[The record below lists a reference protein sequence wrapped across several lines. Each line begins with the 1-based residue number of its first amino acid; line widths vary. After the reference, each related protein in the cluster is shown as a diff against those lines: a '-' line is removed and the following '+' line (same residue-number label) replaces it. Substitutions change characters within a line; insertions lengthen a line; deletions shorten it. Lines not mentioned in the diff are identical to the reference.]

1 MKFIDPSLKEIYET
15 LKNNNKLENF
25 FIKNRILNNIDD
37 YYENYGYNNNEYEA
51 KKIIDKANDKIFMQ
65 LAEVLLA
72 NLEEIKSQSI
82 SELVAKRFLEN
93 EIKEALDFTKDVIIS
108 NDILW
113 EIYYCIK
120 YCYSSSFFQ
129 NNWEYF
135 VPDFDYSEMQKN
147 DSLMGFMDAIMKE
160 FDKLDNIMSNVRI
173 FKSYREI
180 PYEYIVYLTQLMGI
194 EPKDFMIMENQK
206 EAYRTIAENIM
217 DVYSVRGVS
226 STFELLFNFL
236 GYNIKIEEYFFDR
249 RLYFAVDNINTE
261 LTTTDIYSYKYYL
274 TTKDPRDNLL
284 DGISTNEIVTP
295 NKMSEKLNVKD
306 FDDLVDKYGLTC
318 VLGYDDE
325 YIVEHK
331 DGETVI
337 STDIEKYKG
346 PVFKYFKT
354 NYIRVKP
361 SSKYTAGNLNIEQL
375 YQVSALL
382 KFLTPEFLQRETY
395 VIIDTGETDETMVLN
410 WTKDYTN
417 DGFYILDSEGWNQNF
432 ANKFIIDYT
441 KSDGYQNS
449 GFSTRPYV
457 LNDLGQKKEYENSVG
472 KSIHFAN
479 NKYNNVFFNPLSEK
493 IKIINST
500 KYWGDKV
507 KISGNTEKLYPVYRI
522 SENYIYQNGRYYNP
536 EYKIKGSQITEFYLP
551 KDLTYLNDR
560 EINQWENMETVG
572 LNGFNGPS
580 LKNKIREMVYKNNS
594 YYDYLKKSDGVI
606 NIDYVIEEG
615 IKEFLDTSTD
625 EENWSEDK
633 KRFFEKSW
641 KRVDNYTWKAKF
653 YVDAKNTDFIKSFA
667 DKHKN
672 IINYDYIN
680 NKLFCFNEF
689 YNLSFDTDGDFKIV
703 NSSNERQ
710 DFNNIA
716 LEIVNRIVS
725 PGNYFIVLN
734 KTLTSYIIYQ
744 YELINTSNDLEIN
757 KLYPI
762 PLKKQNST
770 NLYTFDTYKQMVE
783 SIKNDIFVFNKKTID
798 LKTEKN
804 INFYIVEDG
813 CYYKPM
819 IKTTPNK
826 KIIHSGYVEKNII
839 TVFNLS
845 EISKSDKITNSEL
858 GSIYFEPLTS
868 EEIEDR
874 TSIANIKNKRE
885 NKIFQYKYCNIKNG
899 ILIYSKSE
907 EKLYRVLNNGI
918 FYTDQTLKV
927 NGMLSN
933 NKYELCVNQNGG
945 LFGIEEINFYG
956 RFVLYNDNDKEKAKI
971 YEYDD
976 SYYGFSE
983 QDDDDNFIFNNYDR
997 LYDWEKMKIYSKD
1010 IFGRRDIKKERKYK
1024 KDPTYLEISNKRP
1037 IKVNIDKIFEEKD
1050 ENNIISTDI
1059 LEEICESYGSNYT
1072 DRDVAILG

>member
-1 MKFIDPSLKEIYET
+1 MKFLDPSLEEIYET

-25 FIKNRILNNIDD
+25 FIKNRVLNNIDD

-51 KKIIDKANDKIFMQ
+51 KKIIEKANNTIFMQ

-72 NLEEIKSQSI
+72 NLEEIKKQSI

-93 EIKEALDFTKDVIIS
+93 EIKEALDFTSDVIIS
-108 NDILW
+108 NDTLW

-135 VPDFDYSEMQKN
+135 VPDFDYTEMQKN

-160 FDKLDNIMSNVRI
+160 FDKLDNIMSNTRI

-236 GYNIKIEEYFFDR
+236 GYNIKVEEYFFDR
-249 RLYFAVDNINTE
+249 RRYFAIDNINLE
-261 LTTTDIYSYKYYL
+261 LATTNIYNYKYYL
-274 TTKDPRDNLL
+274 TTNDPRDNLL

-295 NKMSEKLNVKD
+295 NKMSEKLNIKD
-306 FDDLVDKYGLTC
+306 FDDLVDKYGLMC

-325 YIVEHK
+325 YVVEHK
-331 DGETVI
+331 VDELTV

-410 WTKDYTN
+410 WTKDYAN

-432 ANKFIIDYT
+432 ASKYIIDYN

-449 GFSTRPYV
+449 GFSTKPYV

-507 KISGNTEKLYPVYRI
+507 KIDSNNEKLYPVYRVN
-522 SENYIYQNGRYYNP
+522 ENYIYQNGRYYNP
-536 EYKIKGSQITEFYLP
+536 EYKIKGSQITELYLP
-551 KDLTYLNDR
+551 RDLTYLNSR
-560 EINQWENMETVG
+560 EIEQWESMETVG
-572 LNGFNGPS
+572 LNGFNGSS

-615 IKEFLDTSTD
+615 IKDFLDTSTD
-625 EENWSEDK
+625 EETWSEDK
-633 KRFFEKSW
+633 KTFFRKEW

-653 YVDAKNTDFIKSFA
+653 YVDAKNTDFIKSFT

-672 IINYDYIN
+672 VINYDYIN

-689 YNLSFDTDGDFKIV
+689 YNLSFNTNGDYKII
-703 NSSNERQ
+703 NIDRTNY
-710 DFNNIA
+710 NNIA
-716 LEIVNRIVS
+716 LDLINRMVS
-725 PGNYFIVLN
+725 PGNYFIVLSKYLN
-734 KTLTSYIIYQ
+734 SYIIYQ
-744 YELINTSNDLEIN
+744 YEIINATKELEIN

-762 PLKKQNST
+762 PLIKQNST
-770 NLYTFDTYKQMVE
+770 NLYTFDTYRQMVE
-783 SIKNDIFVFNKKTID
+783 SIKNDVLEFNKKTID

-804 INFYIVEDG
+804 INFYVIEDG

-826 KIIHSGYVEKNII
+826 KIIHSGYLDKDIK
-839 TVFNLS
+839 TVFNMN
-845 EISKSDKITNSEL
+845 EINKTDKINDGNL
-858 GSIYFEPLTS
+858 GSIYFEPLNSGT
-868 EEIEDR
+868 IDGF
-874 TSIANIKNKRE
+874 ANIRYGRE
-885 NKIFQYKYCNIKNG
+885 NKIYQYKYCNIKNG
-899 ILIYSKSE
+899 LLIYSKSE
-907 EKLYRVLNNGI
+907 EKLYRVLNNGVL
-918 FYTDQTLKV
+918 YTNQTIKV
-927 NGMLSN
+927 NGMLSG
-933 NKYELCVNQNGG
+933 NKYELCVEQNGG

-956 RFVLYNDNDKEKAKI
+956 RFVLDNDKAKI

-997 LYDWEKMKIYSKD
+997 LYDWDKMKVYSKD
-1010 IFGRRDIKKERKYK
+1010 IFGRRELEKEMKYK
-1024 KDPTYLEISNKRP
+1024 NDSSYLEISNKRP

-1050 ENNIISTDI
+1050 VDNIISTDI
-1059 LEEICESYGSNYT
+1059 LKEICESYGSNYT
-1072 DRDVAILG
+1072 GRDVAILG